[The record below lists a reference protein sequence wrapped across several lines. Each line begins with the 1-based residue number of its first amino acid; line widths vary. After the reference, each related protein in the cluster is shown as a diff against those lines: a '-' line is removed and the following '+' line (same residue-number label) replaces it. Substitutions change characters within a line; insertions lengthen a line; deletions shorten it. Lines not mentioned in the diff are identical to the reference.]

1 MITHLFLFTYSFY
14 GHMQWHMEGPRLRVE
29 LELQL
34 QAYATAIATPD
45 LSCFCDLCCI
55 LHQCQILNPLSKAQD
70 QTCILM
76 DTSWVLNWLSHKGNS

>member
-1 MITHLFLFTYSFY
+1 
-14 GHMQWHMEGPRLRVE
+14 MQWHMEGPRLRVE

-70 QTCILM
+70 QTLILM
-76 DTSWVLNWLSHKGNS
+76 ETVEFLTLWATVGTPQEIF